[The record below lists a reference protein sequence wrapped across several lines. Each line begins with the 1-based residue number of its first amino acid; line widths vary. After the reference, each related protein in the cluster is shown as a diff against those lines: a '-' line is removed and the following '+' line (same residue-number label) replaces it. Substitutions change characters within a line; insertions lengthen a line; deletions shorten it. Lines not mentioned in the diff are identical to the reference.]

1 MRNIEDLRKSIDEID
16 KALVKL
22 FEARMDVVKEVADY
36 KKLTK
41 TPLVDAQRE
50 SELIQKN
57 IELLNNKSY
66 APFLSAFYKDM
77 MAYSRNYQRQILHVD
92 SKDNDPD
99 FDNKKVAFQG
109 VPGSFSYE
117 ALHKFFNK
125 DPQAVAVES
134 FEGVFQKVER
144 GQVDFGILPIDNSST
159 GGIHEVYDLLKAYE
173 LYIVGEYNLRIHHCL
188 LAQKNASIDDIEKV
202 YSHEQGFKQCI
213 KFLKSYKWMQIPYYN
228 TAKSAEYV
236 ASLNNPTC
244 AAIGNK
250 ITAEL
255 FGLEVLKENIEDYD
269 FNTTRF
275 IIVSKKD
282 HRKAGGE
289 KISLMVR
296 VHHEPGQLFNLLE
309 KINDLGVN
317 MLKIESRPIADHPW
331 SYIFYIDIEGNIK
344 DASTV
349 QLLKELR
356 ELTTEFYFLGNYN
369 IRKDTL

>member
-22 FEARMDVVKEVADY
+22 FEARMDVVKEIADY
-36 KKLTK
+36 KKMTK
-41 TPLVDAQRE
+41 TPLMDAQRE
-50 SELIQKN
+50 SNLIQKN
-57 IELLNNKSY
+57 VELLNNKSY

-77 MAYSRNYQRQILHVD
+77 MAYSRNYQRQILQID
-92 SKDNDPD
+92 SKDNDPN

-117 ALHKFFNK
+117 ALHRFFNK
-125 DPQAVAVES
+125 DPQAVPVES

-159 GGIHEVYDLLKAYE
+159 GGIHEVYDLLKEHE

-188 LAQKNASIDDIEKV
+188 LGLKNASIDDIEKV
-202 YSHEQGFKQCI
+202 YSHEQGFKQSS
-213 KFLKSYKWMQIPYYN
+213 KFLKSYKWLQIPYNN

-236 ASLNNPTC
+236 ASLNNPSC

-255 FGLEVLKENIEDYD
+255 FGLQVLKENIEDYD

-275 IIVSKKD
+275 IIVSQED

-296 VHHEPGQLFNLLE
+296 IHHEPGQLFNLLE
-309 KINDLGVN
+309 RINDMGVN

-331 SYIFYIDIEGNIK
+331 SYIFYIDIEGNIE
-344 DASTV
+344 DPGTV
-349 QLLKELR
+349 ALLKDLR
-356 ELTTEFYFLGNYN
+356 NLTTEFYFLGNYI